1 MFSFRVGRD
10 QPESGLLP
18 FNCKFEDA
26 MNLSDL
32 CHLRRECAQTVLR
45 LYHRAHAGHIGSSLS
60 CLEILIDL
68 YFQRMRAGDYC
79 ILSKGH
85 AAAGLYT
92 VLAKSGRMDPQEL
105 DTFYKDGTRLAAHPP
120 CNGEISGIPFGTG
133 SLGHG
138 LSLAAGIAFSQ
149 RYTGRSFHVYC
160 VLSDGDCNE
169 GSTWEAAL
177 FAKQHAL
184 TNLTVVV
191 DANGLQ
197 GFGATCDV
205 CGLEPLEDKWR
216 SFGFETRVAE
226 HGNVFAELDSAHQA
240 VALAAQNSNG
250 PQCIIA
256 RTIKG
261 HGVSYMENRME
272 WHYLPMSEEQY
283 QLAIKETEQAHA

>member
-1 MFSFRVGRD
+1 MENS
-10 QPESGLLP
+10 
-18 FNCKFEDA
+18 
-26 MNLSDL
+26 NLSQI
-32 CHLRRECAQTVLR
+32 RRECATTILG
-45 LYHRAHAGHIGSSLS
+45 LYHRAHAGHIGPSLS

-68 YFQRMRAGDYC
+68 HFKRMRPEDVC

-85 AAAGLYT
+85 AAVGLYT
-92 VLAKSGRMDPQEL
+92 VLAKSGRLDPQEL
-105 DTFYKDGTRLAAHPP
+105 DTYYKDGTRLAAHPP
-120 CNGEISGIPFGTG
+120 CSREIPAIPFGTG

-149 RYTGRSFHVYC
+149 RYTGRSFQVYC

-177 FAKQHAL
+177 FAGHHAL

-205 CGLEPLEDKWR
+205 CGLEPLEEKWR
-216 SFGFETRVAE
+216 SFGFEVQVAK
-226 HGNVFAELDSAHQA
+226 HGNVFADLDAAHQA
-240 VALAAQNSNG
+240 AACAAQKSNR

-261 HGVSYMENRME
+261 HGVSYMENKME
-272 WHYLPMSEEQY
+272 WHYLPMSETQY
-283 QLAIKETEQAHA
+283 QQAVQETEAHA